1 MSDNCYRH
9 FLILK
14 SLPRLPQKIDI
25 QRILQQLAAVD
36 RSVTERSLQRDL
48 NKLSG
53 TYPIVSDGA
62 KPAGWSWTREAVMMN
77 LPALD
82 PHEALAMQLA
92 QSYLERLLPSATLDH
107 LEPQFRLAAET
118 LDKHGNG
125 LRKWPDKIRVLP
137 RGPAL
142 ATPKVNPEAQTTL
155 YDALLKEK
163 RVRIHYRKSATEESN
178 EYELNPLGLIVRDRV
193 SYLIATAGDYLDPRQ
208 YALHRVE
215 SAEILD
221 TPAVCPK
228 GFDIDAFIRQGEMAF
243 ATGRN
248 IHLRFALAPSAARQL
263 RECPLA
269 PDQTIIEAET
279 EDGYPIIE
287 ATVQDSMELR
297 WWLQSFGDE
306 AKILEPSDLRE
317 AFRDVANN
325 LAGYYDDEEEQ

>member
-1 MSDNCYRH
+1 MSDNCHRH
-9 FLILK
+9 FLILQ

-25 QRILQQLAAVD
+25 ERISKQLSAAGHEVD
-36 RSVTERSLQRDL
+36 IRTVQRDL
-48 NKLSG
+48 NKLSE
-53 TYPIVSDGA
+53 TYPIVSDSA
-62 KPAGWSWTREAVMMN
+62 KPAGWSWTRDAIMMN

-82 PHEALAMQLA
+82 PHAALALQLA
-92 QSYLERLLPSATLDH
+92 HSYLERLLPSTTLDH

-142 ATPKVNPEAQTTL
+142 AAPKVNPEAQSGL

-163 RVRIHYRKSATEESN
+163 RVRIHYRKSLAEESN

-193 SYLIATAGDYLDPRQ
+193 SYLIATAGDSLDVKQ
-208 YALHRVE
+208 YALHRME
-215 SAEILD
+215 AAEILD
-221 TPAVCPK
+221 TPVICPK

-248 IHLRFALAPSAARQL
+248 IHLRFALASLAARQL

-279 EDGYPIIE
+279 EDDYPIIE

-306 AKILEPSDLRE
+306 AEILEPSDLRE
-317 AFRDVANN
+317 DFRNVANN
-325 LAGYYDDEEEQ
+325 LASYYADESA